1 MAGKRKI
8 CVVILSRANYGSI
21 KSVMEAIKNHQN
33 LELQLVVG
41 GSTLIP
47 RYGEAIQVIQKDGFN
62 PDELIYMIVEGENPI
77 TMAKST
83 GLAIIELSTCFQ
95 KLQPDVILTVGDRY
109 ETMAT
114 AISASYMNIPLA
126 QTMGGEVSGTIDESI
141 RHAVTKLANIHFPA
155 NNNSAQ
161 RIIKMGEDPDTVHC
175 VGCPRIDLVA
185 KTLNQ
190 NPNIDNNIFEDFK
203 GVGGKIDLK
212 KPFLLVSQH
221 PVTTEYMDARKQI
234 EETLFALQELK
245 MPTILLWP
253 NIDAGSDLISKGIRT
268 FRENNDCSEYLHVF
282 TNLPPEIYT
291 RLMNN
296 CACIIGNSSS
306 AIREGAF
313 IGVPGVN
320 IGTRQNSR
328 DRAKNIIDVGYNRN
342 EIISAIKNQISNGKY
357 PSDNLYGNG
366 DAGVQ
371 IAHILSDCNLSVQK
385 RIMY

>member
-62 PDELIYMIVEGENPI
+62 PDELIYIIVEGENPI

-114 AISASYMNIPLA
+114 AIAASYMNIPLA

-155 NNNSAQ
+155 NSNSAQ
-161 RIIKMGEDPDTVHC
+161 RIIKMGEDPNTVHC

-185 KTLNQ
+185 KTLHQ
-190 NPNIDNNIFEDFK
+190 NPNIDNNIFKDFK
-203 GVGGKIDLK
+203 GVGGKIDLNI
-212 KPFLLVSQH
+212 PFLLVSQH

-268 FRENNDCSEYLHVF
+268 FRENNDSSKYLHVF

-296 CACIIGNSSS
+296 CACIVGNSSS

-366 DAGVQ
+366 NAGVQ